1 MTISGRSFA
10 VPALSLLLLILG
22 AFGWGVFRKI
32 QLDDTSSQ
40 FAIDVLQTT
49 LETNS
54 AESLISNAHDEWLS
68 QMSAEEIDNYL
79 ATSLSGLGSLRALV
93 SITGESS
100 TPMVSIP
107 GSSIDA
113 HYIID
118 LQMEAAEA
126 EAILDLR
133 YENGSWRITAFGFES
148 EVLMQ

>member
-10 VPALSLLLLILG
+10 VFALSLLLLILG

-40 FAIDVLQTT
+40 FAIDVLQTA
-49 LETNS
+49 LETKS

-68 QMSAEEIDNYL
+68 YMPAQEIDNYL
-79 ATSLSGLGSLRALV
+79 ATNLAGLGSLRAFI

-100 TPMVSIP
+100 TPMVSMP
-107 GSSIDA
+107 GSSVDA
-113 HYIID
+113 HYVIE

-133 YENGSWRITAFGFES
+133 YGNGGWRITAFDFES